1 MRRGLL
7 YGSDGSDDGST
18 AKVLVGMPFLSSP
31 ANLAFWLALAHCTGR
46 PASRQ
51 LLTNFRTA
59 TATKDKAELAEYFC
73 QYNAELVARLLA
85 TPGVSGLHVM
95 PITPSAKRM
104 ALEHATGWGN
114 ASR

>member
-7 YGSDGSDDGST
+7 YGSDGSDDGS
-18 AKVLVGMPFLSSP
+18 
-31 ANLAFWLALAHCTGR
+31 
-46 PASRQ
+46 
-51 LLTNFRTA
+51 TA